1 MALSGIDGADNMYKK
16 FKSAIEEDKMKVKE
30 YVNKMTTPDLT
41 QKQDAIKN
49 NHEEL
54 LRQQQT
60 EKQHSKKTFDLMN
73 FLNKQKELDK

>member
-1 MALSGIDGADNMYKK
+1 
-16 FKSAIEEDKMKVKE
+16 
-30 YVNKMTTPDLT
+30 MTTPDLT

-54 LRQQQT
+54 LKQQQT